1 MKKTSILKRMLIS
14 VLAIAMVLTA
24 IPMTTVTA
32 QAAPTAVKK
41 VVIKQGKKNV
51 TKKTIKLAVGKS
63 SKIKVVVK
71 PSKAK
76 KSIKYVSGNKKVATV
91 SKSGKIKAKA
101 AGTTKIK
108 VTVTG
113 KNKKK
118 KTTWVKVKVTGGKT
132 EDTPSPQPSNSPAP
146 SQAPAP
152 QPSVA
157 PTPQSAPAM
166 VNGSVRLPITNAV
179 SSDPSIATVDATGK
193 VTAGTKAGTVTITGK
208 DASGNDV
215 SYTVTVTQA
224 DIDTVNTSINIVLD
238 KTVINISETA
248 KVTAVVVPSN
258 AEIKYSSSN
267 ETVATVAQDG
277 TVLGIGVGKATI
289 TATANGKSVSTEIEV
304 KAIPVESISLDL
316 TEVKDLKE
324 GRTVPVKATVLP
336 ANASNK
342 AIEWKSQDENIAKV
356 IANGTSC
363 SIEGVAKGTT
373 TITATSM
380 DGSGKVATCTVNV
393 TQNEV
398 AVDGIKLSVEGA
410 LKDKDGNT
418 YRDRTTVLGSS
429 LTVRAVVTSGQQKA
443 SNETVEMKLDPIS
456 GNEDLSLF
464 KVRVKGSQ
472 NAITLVQNSNKISG
486 ETNDK
491 GEIEFIVESTRDE
504 NKSED
509 DVLLQSF
516 KATVSSAVAN
526 NVEYETTSIG
536 FGTILVDN
544 VELLSDLEPSTNASW
559 RNNGYYNVKKG
570 KINIDYVT
578 SQQYSDESRDHSVEF
593 SSIPT
598 FYMPYYEISDE
609 DTENKKIDKETGVT
623 TLYNPDSNAT
633 TTVIQQVIP
642 TGTSSIGLNFSK
654 IALSKFTLLHVDV
667 KDENGK
673 TYANE
678 NYEPDKNSLEKSTI
692 SITNINNETSAVM
705 TLYVVSKGQVN
716 SNNQGCALESIDIT
730 RVKDLSGQDYYEW
743 TPMSNVIDWSIIGK
757 DTIKYVS
764 ESSYDKIS
772 PYLPTDKGYE
782 KDGFTYSM
790 KYPAYPYVGNAI
802 ITVTNNASQ
811 HADYYSIPTQ
821 LNDAGDSSVVGNTN
835 YRVKITKEEAE
846 KNVGSII
853 EQDGNIVRVD
863 SNSVGTTYLKANLNI
878 KGVEL
883 GNSSVLYTAI
893 EWATL
898 PEEAEKIESEDFYA
912 IKGQSIKVDL
922 KLLDSTGIP
931 ETGEIQIS
939 YEDKSDGL
947 KILDTVKT
955 DDEGMYSYSIKATE
969 LDSYVEMIRFDAV
982 EQGYKVDVT
991 IADENL
997 GVSTSKNPKYANLY
1011 WIDLGL
1017 AFASEAKNEW
1027 ETNFGLKETT
1037 YGYASDFEIGD
1048 DVWNVQFLPV
1058 AKNTQIFDCNP
1069 GENRTTNEFIDVTN
1083 IPVLYSITGNSNA
1096 TLSSKKDENGK
1107 DVATLQCSNTKS
1119 SMENEA
1125 DATTIHATLKLNNAN
1140 NLSNVEFVF
1149 YNNEGEKVTAKNA
1162 GVGSIETAPQMAHV
1176 INWIN
1181 DNVVNTELIAANGV
1195 SVPKSDG
1202 FSYVYVKVTD
1212 SKGNPRVNAELES
1225 VETSGGYAYV
1235 DDQQLADSKGM
1246 IALKVYVPENVTSQ
1260 TMTVKVKGGKET
1272 SIDLYYTDE
1281 EEPFGIVENGINYN
1295 SDNKTIVVKAS
1306 RQISLKTVAVNDQ
1319 IVIKNSNGIV
1329 VAAVK
1334 SVSYSADTILIELKE
1349 TLPVDSTYTLSI
1361 VPAKDS
1367 QGIIRS
1373 IVDNNGMAIAAE
1385 DVAFKLD

>member
-32 QAAPTAVKK
+32 QAAPTAIKK

-51 TKKTIKLAVGKS
+51 TKKTINLAAGKS
-63 SKIKVVVK
+63 TKIKVTVT
-71 PSKAK
+71 PSSAK
-76 KSIKYVSGNKKVATV
+76 KSIKYATGNKNVATV
-91 SKSGKIKAKA
+91 SKSGKITAKA

-118 KTTWVKVKVTGGKT
+118 KTAWVKVKVTGGTT

-146 SQAPAP
+146 SQEPAP

-157 PTPQSAPAM
+157 PTPQPAPAM
-166 VNGSVRLPITNAV
+166 VNGSVQLPITNAV
-179 SSDPSIATVDATGK
+179 SSDPTIATVDATGK
-193 VTAGTKAGTVTITGK
+193 VTAGAKAGTVTITGK

-248 KVTAVVVPSN
+248 KATAVVVPSN

-304 KAIPVESISLDL
+304 KAILVESISLDL
-316 TEVKDLKE
+316 AEVKDLKE
-324 GRTVPVKATVLP
+324 GRTVPIKATVLP

-363 SIEGVAKGTT
+363 SIEGVAEGTT

-398 AVDGIKLSVEGA
+398 AVDGIELSVEGA

-418 YRDRTTVLGSS
+418 YRERTTVLGSS
-429 LTVRAVVTSGQQKA
+429 LTVKAVVTSGQQRA
-443 SNETVEMKLDPIS
+443 VNETVEMKLDPIS
-456 GNEDLSLF
+456 GNADLSLF
-464 KVRVKGSQ
+464 KIRVKGSQ
-472 NAITLVQNSNKISG
+472 NAITLGKNSNKISG

-516 KATVSSAVAN
+516 KVTVSSTVAN
-526 NVEYETTSIG
+526 NVKYETKNIG

-544 VELLSDLEPSTNASW
+544 VDLLTDLEPSTNASA

-578 SQQYSDESRDHSVEF
+578 SQQYSDKDRDHSVEF

-609 DTENKKIDKETGVT
+609 GTDNKKIDKETGVT
-623 TLYNPDSNAT
+623 TLYNSDLNAT
-633 TTVIQQVIP
+633 TTIIQQVIP
-642 TGTSSIGLNFSK
+642 AGTSSIGLNFSK

-673 TYANE
+673 IYANVNHE
-678 NYEPDKNSLEKSTI
+678 SDKNSLEKSTI
-692 SITNINNETSAVM
+692 TITDINNETSAVM

-730 RVKDLSGQDYYEW
+730 RVEDLSGQDYYEW
-743 TPMSNVIDWSIIGK
+743 TPMSNVIEWSIIGK
-757 DTIKYVS
+757 DAIKYVS
-764 ESSYDKIS
+764 ETSYDKIS
-772 PYLPTDKGYE
+772 PYLPKDKGYE

-811 HADYYSIPTQ
+811 HVDYYSIPTQ
-821 LNDAGDSSVVGNTN
+821 LNDAGDSSVVGNAY

-931 ETGEIQIS
+931 ESGAIQIS
-939 YEDKSDGL
+939 YKDKSDGL
-947 KILDTVKT
+947 KVLDRVTT
-955 DDEGMYSYSIKATE
+955 DDEGKYSYSIKATE

-991 IADENL
+991 IADDNL
-997 GVSTSKNPKYANLY
+997 GISTSKTPKYANLY

-1027 ETNFGLKETT
+1027 ETNFGLNETEYT
-1037 YGYASDFEIGD
+1037 HHSKFEIGD

-1058 AKNTQIFDCNP
+1058 AKNTRIFDCNP
-1069 GENRTTNEFIDVTN
+1069 GENRMTNEFIDVTN
-1083 IPVLYSITGNSNA
+1083 IPVSYSITGNNNA
-1096 TLSSKKDENGK
+1096 NLGRKKDENGK

-1125 DATTIHATLKLNNAN
+1125 DATTIHAKLDLGNDN

-1162 GVGSIETAPQMAHV
+1162 GMGSIATAPQMAHV

-1212 SKGNPRVNAELES
+1212 SKGNPRVDAELES
-1225 VETSGGYAYV
+1225 VETSGSYAYV
-1235 DDQQLADSKGM
+1235 DDQQRADSKGM

-1295 SDNKTIVVKAS
+1295 SDNKTIVVKTS
-1306 RQISLKTVAVNDQ
+1306 RQISLKSVAVNDQ
-1319 IVIKNSNGIV
+1319 FVIKNANGIV